1 MSDLQAQ
8 HGQASAA
15 EMPPTKSLIR
25 FRGDAF
31 VHRDLERG
39 EELHIQVFD
48 AAGEL
53 VSDGYGVIA
62 SLAFRD
68 KRKAGEVVETHRVQ
82 TVEFS

>member
-1 MSDLQAQ
+1 MSDTAQQ
-8 HGQASAA
+8 HGDTSAGN
-15 EMPPTKSLIR
+15 PPTKSLIR

-39 EELHIQVFD
+39 EEVHIQVFD
-48 AAGEL
+48 AAGVL

-62 SLAFRD
+62 ALAFRD
-68 KRKAGEVVETHRVQ
+68 KRKAGAIVETARVQ